1 MKEQSKYSGV
11 ILAAGGGSRI
21 KPLSSSYPKPM
32 LPICNKPIIEYQIES
47 MISLG
52 IKEILIVCGQL
63 KEAFQKHF
71 KDEQNLGV
79 SIRYVEQEKPLGIAH
94 ALARV
99 EQYVKNPFLLFLG
112 DILFITKDLHQMLE
126 LFERRRAC
134 GVLAVKEETNPE
146 YIKRN
151 YAVLLHESR
160 MVKRVIEKPRYVSNN
175 LKGCGIYFFDLPIFD
190 AVRRTP
196 RTAMRDEY
204 EITSSIQILI
214 DDGYPV
220 YPAEV
225 IDWDMNI
232 TLVDDLILS
241 NLKMLEFQN
250 KDREIGEN
258 CTIHPEAKII
268 NSVIGDNVII
278 ENPITIRDSVIMPE
292 TKVVNQKDIIKSLI
306 MNNFSY
312 TLGE

>member
-160 MVKRVIEKPRYVSNN
+160 MVKRVIEKPRYISNN